1 MYLSPLGEASVDA
14 ERDVEATGLW
24 WVPLI
29 AGLLTIIVGIV
40 VLRVEWTVS
49 GLAIFLGVVF
59 IIRGLVDAFKV
70 PLDGSPRGLAIVVG
84 VLEACVGV
92 ALIAWPG
99 PGLTVVA
106 AFFGCWLVLVG
117 GIEIVGALVNRE
129 HSGWWLVLLL
139 GIVMVIL
146 GIWALDKPAQ
156 TLHLIIALAGIWAIV
171 AGTVELV
178 FAFELRKMHREAL
191 SRQSV
196 IDTAA
201 ATTTP
206 SAAL

>member
-1 MYLSPLGEASVDA
+1 VYLTPLGSASVEA

-24 WVPLI
+24 WIPLL

-40 VLRVEWTVS
+40 VLRVDWTVS

-59 IIRGLVDAFKV
+59 ICRGLVDAFKE
-70 PLDGSPRGLAIVVG
+70 PLDGSPRSLTIVVG

-99 PGLTVVA
+99 PGLTVIA
-106 AFFGCWLVLVG
+106 AFFGCYLVIG
-117 GIEIVGALVNRE
+117 GMIEIVGALSNRD
-129 HSGWWLVLLL
+129 HSAWWLVLLL

-146 GIWALDKPAQ
+146 GIWALDRPAQ

-171 AGTVELV
+171 AGTLEIV
-178 FAFELRKMHREAL
+178 FAFELRKLHSVAL
-191 SRQSV
+191 SRQSTL
-196 IDTAA
+196 DRA